1 MRVTGVLAAVSSAK
15 GDESMSA
22 QAVQRPTVHVPHP
35 TLSLWQSA
43 VHQTLLE
50 RQPKDGPS
58 LSQKADPYAVA
69 INNLAA
75 TRSILHAR
83 MIDPA
88 QTATDEERLLGHALA
103 TVQAQV
109 KGHNRALNLD
119 AARDLIR
126 RFSDQDVEFVTSCVE
141 NFIRYYIASKPQYRD
156 WTQTEENLEFGVV
169 KYVLP
174 ADARLGV
181 IGDWGTGLAD
191 AEAMLT
197 ALIRKTRPTALIH
210 LGDVYYSGTVEEV
223 RNSFVGAID
232 RSCARAGVPRPPVF
246 TIPGNH
252 DYYSGG
258 VGFYDSIE
266 QLNAH
271 DQRQQA
277 SYFCLR
283 TADDWQFLGIDT
295 GRYDHIPGLAFEPFY
310 RAPHLD
316 RTDVTWVRDKLSKS
330 GDLRTIML
338 SHHQLFS
345 ARSPLNGPLSFR
357 DEYFNWD
364 LKHSFED
371 FFPKIALWLWGHE
384 HSLALFRSGTL
395 GVNKCRLLGCS
406 AFELPAGDG
415 YDPRFLEVAYD
426 DPVVKLGMEQQW
438 LNHGCAVIDMAEKV
452 VDYFQFPSWGD
463 SVPGDADLTHLA
475 SEKILGGRIDKRY

>member
-1 MRVTGVLAAVSSAK
+1 MVDGACGLRITGVLAAVSSAK

-22 QAVQRPTVHVPHP
+22 QVVQRPTVHVPHP

-50 RQPKDGPS
+50 RQLKDGPA
-58 LSQKADPYAVA
+58 LSPKADPYAVA
-69 INNLAA
+69 MNNLAA
-75 TRSILHAR
+75 TRSIFHPR
-83 MIDPA
+83 MIDPPK
-88 QTATDEERLLGHALA
+88 TPTDEERLLGHALA

-126 RFSDQDVEFVTSCVE
+126 RFSDKDVEFLTSCAE
-141 NFIRYYIASKPQYRD
+141 NFMRYYIASKPQYRD

-316 RTDVTWVRDKLSKS
+316 RTDVTWVRDKLSK
-330 GDLRTIML
+330 
-338 SHHQLFS
+338 
-345 ARSPLNGPLSFR
+345 
-357 DEYFNWD
+357 
-364 LKHSFED
+364 
-371 FFPKIALWLWGHE
+371 
-384 HSLALFRSGTL
+384 
-395 GVNKCRLLGCS
+395 CRLLGCS

>member
-1 MRVTGVLAAVSSAK
+1 MVDGASGLRVTGVLAAVSSAK

-126 RFSDQDVEFVTSCVE
+126 RFSDQD
-141 NFIRYYIASKPQYRD
+141 
-156 WTQTEENLEFGVV
+156 LEFGVV
-169 KYVLP
+169 KYGLP

-415 YDPRFLEVAYD
+415 YDPRFLEVA
-426 DPVVKLGMEQQW
+426 
-438 LNHGCAVIDMAEKV
+438 
-452 VDYFQFPSWGD
+452 
-463 SVPGDADLTHLA
+463 
-475 SEKILGGRIDKRY
+475 